1 MIALARSL
9 PVLLRASLLVLLVVG
24 VIVRPMLNQISEL
37 HSVEHAV
44 LADVAAHGHDH
55 DGHGHDHPA
64 EHPGDQ
70 PGDDLGDRSPDQLP
84 CTDLDHAKGAHGLM
98 HQADTGPSASLA
110 GLPAQFG
117 HPMRA
122 GKLLMPAAGPLPPQ
136 IPSSPFRPPIA

>member
-1 MIALARSL
+1 MIAFARSL

-37 HSVEHAV
+37 HSFEHAA
-44 LADVAAHGHDH
+44 LADVNAHGHDH
-55 DGHGHDHPA
+55 DGHGHDHAADHSDPA
-64 EHPGDQ
+64 PDQ
-70 PGDDLGDRSPDQLP
+70 PP
-84 CTDLDHAKGAHGLM
+84 CTDPDHAKGAHGLM

-110 GLPAQFG
+110 GLPVQFG

-136 IPSSPFRPPIA
+136 IPSSPFRPPIV